1 MIDVTNEKDLLV
13 EAEQERALEGLRK
26 RVEAFDDPSKP
37 YLAWAAPQFINHY
50 PGDYDHLARLW
61 EWHVIGEGESEGGGE

>member
-1 MIDVTNEKDLLV
+1 MRGGGEESPDL
-13 EAEQERALEGLRK
+13 AERALEGLRG
-26 RVEAFDDPSKP
+26 RIAAFEDPEQG
-37 YLAWAAPQFINHY
+37 YLSWAAPQFINQY